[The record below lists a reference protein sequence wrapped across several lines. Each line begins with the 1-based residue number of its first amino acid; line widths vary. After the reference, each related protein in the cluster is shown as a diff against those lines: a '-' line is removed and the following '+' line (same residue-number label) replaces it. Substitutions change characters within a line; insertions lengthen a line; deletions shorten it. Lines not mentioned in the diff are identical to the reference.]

1 MTDQSAVSS
10 LVEVQVEPGFIRFD
24 GDKEEKYIFN
34 YKVTI
39 TNRNKNNIQLVS
51 RAWIITDG
59 KAGTGITIASGVTNV
74 IKVFNLSDAS
84 GSSSNMFNFDY
95 QMHLNDMFSLG
106 YMGSLLEYSMA
117 QQYLSTLDLVIDSD
131 NKFTS
136 FF

>member
-59 KAGTGITIASGVTNV
+59 NGKVSEVKGKGVVGEQPIIAPGESFHYTSGC
-74 IKVFNLSDAS
+74 VFPTPI
-84 GSSSNMFNFDY
+84 GFM
-95 QMHLNDMFSLG
+95 QGH
-106 YMGSLLEYSMA
+106 YSMLDIEMDSYFTVAIPVFRLA
-117 QQYLSTLDLVIDSD
+117 QQASLH
-131 NKFTS
+131 
-136 FF
+136 